1 MQERILLER
10 AKAEA
15 ENEAASLKKELKNP
29 WAKLPG
35 GMGAT
40 HNGGRQCTNAA
51 HDPTKAGDKNALC
64 AFSHVHWDPS
74 LNPTADQIAV
84 AVAIAEAASK

>member
-29 WAKLPG
+29 WAKLKDRIRKLKDEK
-35 GMGAT
+35 
-40 HNGGRQCTNAA
+40 H
-51 HDPTKAGDKNALC
+51 ALKQVSRGVQ
-64 AFSHVHWDPS
+64 APDSQT
-74 LNPTADQIAV
+74 LNPKT
-84 AVAIAEAASK
+84 